1 MTWLRRV
8 IERRR
13 IQQEAVSDIEAHLE
27 EKVADLVEP
36 GVPEPEARA
45 RASREFGNILLVT
58 EASREVWGWVWLERL
73 VQDLR
78 YGARL
83 LARSPG
89 FTAVAVLSLALGI
102 GANTA
107 IFGLLDKIA
116 WRMLPVRSPEA
127 LRMVEAAGTSK
138 RDTLKAHV
146 SYTYTQYALWRDHNR
161 SFTALAATN
170 SGLKWRDQSAAS
182 DKSWHDGQFVSGN
195 YFDVLGVP
203 AELGRVLDPMDDSI
217 EGAGGPAGAVA
228 VLSDRYW
235 RAAFD
240 ANPAAIGKQINAN
253 GAWLTVV
260 GVTPPDFFGMQVGSA
275 PDIFIP
281 MHLQPAVTPDPGSWL
296 HDSPRGSTTWVRV
309 FGRLK
314 PGISEARAAA
324 NLTSIYEGY
333 EVSRMSATDREA
345 YFARRGGLA
354 RTIVLTPG
362 SRGFSQLRDRFSA
375 SLKVLMALVG
385 IVLLIACANLA
396 NLLLARGNARGREI
410 AVRLAIGAPRG
421 RIVRQFLTE
430 CGMLA
435 FSGGAIGLLFALWSS
450 RILLR
455 TLPPGQTPV
464 GLEVMP
470 DARVQ
475 AFTFGA
481 SIVSALLFGLM
492 PALRAT
498 RHNVS
503 EAMKQTREAASTFPR
518 FHIDKLLAAVELAL
532 AVPLLAGAGLF
543 IDTLRNLTSLDAGF
557 IKQNVLQARIDVDRA
572 RIPKSQWQ
580 TIYQQVVDRAAAVP
594 GVRAVSLV
602 NHGLIAEDGAT
613 SSGPVHFPGYQFQED
628 ESRNLLETYTGPEYF
643 TAAGI
648 PLRAGRFFT
657 ARDGESG
664 LQVAI
669 VNETLMRQY
678 FGGRNPVGLR
688 FGIGDSPDN
697 IEIVGVVADAK
708 YFNLRQTPVPMA
720 YYPYQQVMPARM
732 NSLIVRAQ
740 GDAIAVAASLRNAIT
755 GVRPDLVQD
764 VRTLSSQIDDSLL
777 TERMLARISGFFGV
791 LALSLTCIGLYGI
804 MAHGVTRR
812 IREIGIR
819 IALGAPRGEVIRMI
833 LRETLM
839 VSAAGLAIGT
849 PLAIGLTR
857 LIAGFLYGVKPTD
870 PTVLGVAL
878 LALLGVSVL
887 AGYLPAKRA
896 ANVDA
901 VVALR
906 SV

>member
-1 MTWLRRV
+1 VTWLMRV
-8 IERRR
+8 FQRRR
-13 IQQEAVSDIEAHLE
+13 MRQEAAEDIQAHLE
-27 EKVADLVEP
+27 EKVADLVEA
-36 GVPEPEARA
+36 GVPELEAQA
-45 RASREFGNILLVT
+45 QASREFGNILLVT
-58 EASREVWGWVWLERL
+58 EASREVWGSIWLERL
-73 VQDLR
+73 TQDLR

-116 WRMLPVRSPEA
+116 WRMLPVHNPEE
-127 LRMVEAAGTSK
+127 LRMVEAAGASK

-170 SGLKWRDQSAAS
+170 SGLKWRDQSTAG
-182 DKSWHDGQFVSGN
+182 DKVWHEGQFVSGN

-203 AELGRVLDPMDDSI
+203 AALGRVLTPEDDSI
-217 EGAGGPAGAVA
+217 EGAGGPAGATA
-228 VLSDRYW
+228 VVSYRYW

-240 ANPAAIGKQINAN
+240 ANVGAIGKQINVN

-260 GVTPPDFFGMQVGSA
+260 GVTPPEFFGMQVGSA
-275 PDIFIP
+275 PDIFVP
-281 MHLQPAVTPDPGSWL
+281 MHLQPVISPDPGSWL
-296 HDSPRGSTTWVRV
+296 HDSPKGSTTWVRV
-309 FGRLK
+309 FGRPK
-314 PGISEARAAA
+314 PGISAAQAAA
-324 NLTSIYEGY
+324 DLTSIYEAY
-333 EVSRMSATDREA
+333 EVSRMSAADREA

-362 SRGFSQLRDRFSA
+362 SRGFSQLRERFSEP
-375 SLKVLMALVG
+375 LKVLMALVG

-430 CGMLA
+430 SGMLA

-455 TLPPGQTPV
+455 TLPPGQAPFD
-464 GLEVMP
+464 LEVTP
-470 DARVQ
+470 DSRVL
-475 AFTFGA
+475 AFTFGV
-481 SIVSALLFGLM
+481 SVVSALLFGLM

-498 RHNVS
+498 RHSVS
-503 EAMKQTREAASTFPR
+503 EAMKQTAETASTFR
-518 FHIDKLLAAVELAL
+518 GFHLDKLLAAVELAL
-532 AVPLLAGAGLF
+532 AVPLLAGAGLL
-543 IDTLRNLTSLDAGF
+543 IDTLRNLTTLDAGF
-557 IKQNVLQARIDVDRA
+557 MRQNVLQARIDVDRA

-580 TIYQQVVDRAAAVP
+580 TAYQQLVDRAAAVP

-613 SSGPVHFPGYQFQED
+613 SSGPVHFPGYQFQQD
-628 ESRNLLETYTGPEYF
+628 ESRNLFETYTGPGYF

-648 PLRAGRFFT
+648 PLRSGRLFT
-657 ARDGESG
+657 VRDGENG

-708 YFNLRQTPVPMA
+708 YFNLRQPPLPMA
-720 YYPYQQVMPARM
+720 YYPFQQVMPARM
-732 NSLIVRAQ
+732 SSLIVRAQ
-740 GDAIAVAASLRNAIT
+740 GDAIAVAASLRNAIV
-755 GVRPDLVQD
+755 GVRPDLLQD

-791 LALSLTCIGLYGI
+791 LALALTCIGLYGI

-819 IALGAPRGEVIRMI
+819 IALGAPRGDVVRMI
-833 LRETLM
+833 LGETLM
-839 VSAAGLAIGT
+839 VGVAGLAIGA

-857 LIAGFLYGVKPTD
+857 LIGSFLYGVKPND
-870 PTVLGVAL
+870 PTVLGGAL
-878 LALLGVSVL
+878 LALLGMSVL
-887 AGYLPAKRA
+887 AGYLPARRA
-896 ANVDA
+896 ARVDA

-906 SV
+906 YE